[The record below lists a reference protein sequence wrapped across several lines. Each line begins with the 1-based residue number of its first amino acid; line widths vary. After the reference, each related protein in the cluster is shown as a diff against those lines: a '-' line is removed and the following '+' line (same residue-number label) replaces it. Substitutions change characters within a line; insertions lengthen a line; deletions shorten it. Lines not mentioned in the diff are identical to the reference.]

1 MKLTKEQKL
10 AFNIADSVEEHWF
23 NSSIIGHILSDQ
35 PHYTVD
41 RIMELIAH
49 IIKHNAERYKGD
61 LAAGEVSEG
70 LILANELQQ
79 AITQIK
85 EYIQFNNLKLPRE
98 AKQIIQELPDVQ
110 SNKNRYDWSKHDS
123 SNFLPF
129 DVNAVLM

>member
-35 PHYTVD
+35 PHFTVD
-41 RIMELIAH
+41 RIMELVAH

-70 LILANELQQ
+70 LILAYELQQ
-79 AITQIK
+79 AINQIK
-85 EYIQFNNLKLPRE
+85 EYTQFNNLRLPRE
-98 AKQIIQELPDVQ
+98 AKQIISELPDVQ
-110 SNKNRYDWSKHDS
+110 LNNNKYDWLHHEYKNS
-123 SNFLPF
+123 PF
-129 DVNAVLM
+129 DVQAVLM